1 MKFRHIV
8 LFSGER
14 FDVPQCVQ
22 RIDHRATHGW
32 QLRYGGTK
40 LFSDHS
46 SDGSGAAAALE
57 AATKELVKRMSALP
71 APTTLQLAP
80 SANKSSDL
88 PPGISGP
95 IVRERRGGRVRDC
108 SLAILLP
115 RFGKSPLRRSLY
127 IGTEHTYTK
136 EKFKE
141 ALKEATAL
149 RAAAEEAYHV
159 AATKARKSDARA
171 LLNMMAQSKAANGGK
186 IGAMAGGL
194 AKNKAEGAPQ
204 VTPARKLRTKA
215 AAPAARKSAAKT
227 AVKAV
232 KKVAAKVAKA
242 AKPAKAAKAVKAV
255 KAVKA
260 AKVVKAKAVKA
271 VKAVKAAKPAKV
283 AKKVA
288 KVAKA
293 AKPMKAAKAAPKKA
307 AAKSFIVSKRGRG

>member
-136 EKFKE
+136 EKFKA
-141 ALKEATAL
+141 ALKEATEL
-149 RAAAEEAYHV
+149 RAAAEAEYHV
-159 AATKARKSDARA
+159 AATKARKADARA
-171 LLNMMAQSKAANGGK
+171 LLNMVAASKSANGGK
-186 IGAMAGGL
+186 VGAMAGGL

-204 VTPARKLRTKA
+204 VTPARKLRSKA
-215 AAPAARKSAAKT
+215 AAVPKARKSAT
-227 AVKAV
+227 KAV
-232 KKVAAKVAKA
+232 AKKA

-260 AKVVKAKAVKA
+260 PKAVKKVA
-271 VKAVKAAKPAKV
+271 KAVKAAKPAKV
-283 AKKVA
+283 AKAVKAVKKVA

-293 AKPMKAAKAAPKKA
+293 AKAVKAPKAAAKKV
-307 AAKSFIVSKRGRG
+307 AAKSFIVSKRARA

>member
-8 LFSGER
+8 LFNGER

-57 AATKELVKRMSALP
+57 AATKELIKRMTALP
-71 APTTLQLAP
+71 APTTLQASP

-88 PPGISGP
+88 PAGISGP

-127 IGTEHTYTK
+127 IGTEHTFTK
-136 EKFKE
+136 EKFKA
-141 ALKEATAL
+141 ALKEATEL
-149 RAAAEEAYHV
+149 RAAAEAEYHV
-159 AATKARKSDARA
+159 AATKARKADARA
-171 LLNMMAQSKAANGGK
+171 LMNMLTQSKAANGGK
-186 IGAMAGGL
+186 VGAMAGGL
-194 AKNKAEGAPQ
+194 AKNKADGAPQ
-204 VTPARKLRTKA
+204 VTPARKMRTTKA
-215 AAPAARKSAAKT
+215 AAPKPRKTAASAATKKVAKAAKAVKPAKAPK

-232 KKVAAKVAKA
+232 AKVAKAVKA
-242 AKPAKAAKAVKAV
+242 AKPAKAAKAVKKVA
-255 KAVKA
+255 KA
-260 AKVVKAKAVKA
+260 AKAVKA
-271 VKAVKAAKPAKV
+271 VKAPKV
-283 AKKVA
+283 AA
-288 KVAKA
+288 
-293 AKPMKAAKAAPKKA
+293 KKA
-307 AAKSFIVSKRGRG
+307 AAKSFIVSKRARG

>member
-136 EKFKE
+136 EKFKT
-141 ALKEATAL
+141 ALKEATEL
-149 RAAAEEAYHV
+149 RAAAEAEYHV
-159 AATKARKSDARA
+159 AATKARKADARA
-171 LLNMMAQSKAANGGK
+171 LLNMMTQSKSANGGK
-186 IGAMAGGL
+186 VGAMAGGL

-215 AAPAARKSAAKT
+215 AAPKPRKSAAKAASKKVAK

-232 KKVAAKVAKA
+232 KAPKAVKAVVKKVAKVAKA
-242 AKPAKAAKAVKAV
+242 AKPVKAAKVVKAVKKVAKAAKAVKAV
-255 KAVKA
+255 KAP
-260 AKVVKAKAVKA
+260 KVA
-271 VKAVKAAKPAKV
+271 
-283 AKKVA
+283 AKKV
-288 KVAKA
+288 
-293 AKPMKAAKAAPKKA
+293 